1 MKKFI
6 STVILIAVFSTLA
19 FSQKL
24 TQTVRG
30 TIIDTD
36 SKLPLIGATIL
47 IAGTNP
53 PIGAATDEKGNFRIE
68 RVPVG
73 RITLQLS
80 YIGYEPKTIPD
91 IVVNSG
97 KEVVLDFALQE
108 AVIKM
113 DEAVVKAYRKKG
125 EAINEMSQLSLHSIT
140 LEETKRFTG
149 GMDDPAR
156 VVSSF
161 AGVASTPDGSSDII
175 VRGNSPKYMQWR
187 LDGAEISSP
196 YHMDDQNSSFGALT
210 ALNNNLLA
218 TSDFYTGAF
227 SAEYGDVISCVYDVK
242 LRPGNNEKFEA
253 TGGIGIM
260 GTELTVE
267 GPFKKGYA
275 GSYLLNYRY
284 STISL
289 IKDLGLVDVP
299 GGVNYQDAT
308 FKVVLPTKKTGT
320 FSFFGLG
327 GLSGVSMENI
337 GPTGLETPGRT
348 KTNALASKDFY
359 KANYLANLGMNHI
372 LSINNKSFVKT
383 SLNYSGTGLNDDIYE
398 TDTIR
403 TYLNKGELSGD
414 SISPRMHMTQSRIV
428 NSAFRGAI
436 TYSNK
441 IDAKNKIQ
449 AGIKYTLYNFNYN
462 QNIYSNEEASVI
474 NITDFK
480 INLSTIN
487 NFISWK
493 HNLNDKIII
502 VAGLHN
508 MNILSNNT
516 TTLEQR
522 LSINW
527 NINKTNSV
535 HAGYGMHS
543 TTERVQNYFTKIP
556 QDDGSYIEPNKNLG
570 LLKAHHYV
578 LGYENRF
585 TKNLVGKIEAYY
597 QYLYNLPVENNQ
609 TSYYATI
616 NEGID
621 YKYVELVNK
630 GFGKNYGLEISI
642 ERFFY
647 NDFYFLINS
656 SIFDSKYKSLEGVWR
671 NTRYNNNYIVNVL
684 CGKEFKNLGKRQNQ
698 TLALNTKVFFE
709 GGERYIPLM
718 RDAQGN
724 VAVEPENDRY
734 FDFSKAYND
743 KLDNIFLVNLSASYK
758 FNRPGATHE
767 IFLDLMNLTNS
778 QARMAEYYDVS
789 KPGNIGYIT
798 QFGFFPNLMYR
809 VYF

>member
-6 STVILIAVFSTLA
+6 STTLMIAVFTTLA
-19 FSQKL
+19 FSQNL
-24 TQTVRG
+24 TQIVRG
-30 TIIDTD
+30 TIVDVD
-36 SKLPLIGATIL
+36 SKLPLPGATLVIL
-47 IAGTNP
+47 GTNP
-53 PIGAATDEKGNFRIE
+53 LVGTSTDMNGIFRFENIPIGRIK
-68 RVPVG
+68 
-73 RITLQLS
+73 LQLS
-80 YIGYEPKTIPD
+80 YMGYEAKTISD

-97 KEVVLDFALQE
+97 KEVVLDFTMQE
-108 AVIKM
+108 SVTKM
-113 DEAVVKAYRKKG
+113 DEVVVKAYKNKG
-125 EAINEMSQLSLHSIT
+125 EAINEMSQLSVHSIT

-187 LDGAEISSP
+187 LDGAEIPSP

-227 SAEYGDVISCVYDVK
+227 SSEYGDVISCVYDVK
-242 LRPGNNEKFEA
+242 LRSGNNEKFEA
-253 TGGIGIM
+253 TGGIGLM
-260 GTELTVE
+260 GTELTLE

-275 GSYLLNYRY
+275 GSYLFNYRY

-299 GGVNYQDAT
+299 GGVNYQDVT
-308 FKVVLPTKKTGT
+308 FKVVLPTKRTGT
-320 FSFFGLG
+320 FSFYGLG
-327 GLSGVSMENI
+327 GLSGVSMENM

-348 KTNALASKDFY
+348 KTNALTSKDFY

-372 LSINNKSFVKT
+372 LSLNKNSFVKT
-383 SLNYSGTGLNDDIYE
+383 SLNYSGTGANDDIYE
-398 TDTIR
+398 TDTIK
-403 TYLNKGELSGD
+403 TYYNEGGLTGD
-414 SISPRMHMTQSRIV
+414 SISPRMHMIQSRIV
-428 NSAFRGAI
+428 NSAIRGAI

-441 IDAKNKIQ
+441 INTKNKIQ
-449 AGIKYTLYNFNYN
+449 IGTKYTLYNFNYN

-474 NITDFK
+474 NVNDFK
-480 INLSTIN
+480 NNLSTIN

-493 HNLNDKIII
+493 HSLNEKIII

-508 MNILSNNT
+508 MIFLSNNKS
-516 TTLEQR
+516 TLEPR
-522 LSINW
+522 LSLNW

-543 TTERVQNYFTKIP
+543 TTESVHNYFTKIP
-556 QDDGSYIEPNKNLG
+556 QDDGNYIEPNKNLG

-578 LGYENRF
+578 LGYEKRF
-585 TKNLVGKIEAYY
+585 TENLVGKIEVYY
-597 QYLYNLPVENNQ
+597 QYLYNLPVENND

-630 GFGKNYGLEISI
+630 GSGKNYGVEISI
-642 ERFFY
+642 ERFFDK
-647 NDFYFLINS
+647 NFYFLLNS
-656 SIFDSKYKSLEGVWR
+656 SLFDSKYKSLEGVWR
-671 NTRYNNNYIVNVL
+671 NTRYNNKYIVNIL
-684 CGKEFKNLGKRQNQ
+684 FGKEFRNLGKKQNQ
-698 TLALNTKVFFE
+698 TLALNTKIFFE
-709 GGERYIPLM
+709 GGQRYIPLI

-734 FDFSKAYND
+734 FDYSKAYND
-743 KLDNIFLVNLSASYK
+743 KLDNIFLLNLSVSYK
-758 FNRPGATHE
+758 FNKPRATHE
-767 IFLDLMNLTNS
+767 IFLDLMNLTNN
-778 QARMAEYYDVS
+778 QARLAEYYDAS
-789 KPGNIGYIT
+789 KPGNVGYT
-798 QFGFFPNLMYR
+798 TSFGFFPNLMYR

>member
-6 STVILIAVFSTLA
+6 STTLMIAVFSTIA

-30 TIIDTD
+30 AIIDTD
-36 SKLPLIGATIL
+36 SKLPLVGATVI
-47 IAGTNP
+47 IAGINP
-53 PIGAATDEKGNFRIE
+53 PVGAATDDKGNFRIE
-68 RVPVG
+68 KVPVG

-80 YIGYEPKTIPD
+80 YIGYETKTISD

-97 KEVVLDFALQE
+97 KEVVLDFAMQE
-108 AVIKM
+108 SVIKM
-113 DEAVVKAYRKKG
+113 DEAIVKAYKKKG

-227 SAEYGDVISCVYDVK
+227 SSEYGDVISGVYDVK
-242 LRPGNNEKFEA
+242 LRSGNNEKFEA
-253 TGGIGIM
+253 TSGIGFM
-260 GTELTVE
+260 GTELTLE

-275 GSYLLNYRY
+275 GSYLINYRY

-289 IKDLGLVDVP
+289 IKNLGLVDVP

-308 FKVVLPTKKTGT
+308 FKVVLPTKRSGT
-320 FSFFGLG
+320 FSFYGLG
-327 GLSGVSMENI
+327 GLSGVSMENM
-337 GPTGLETPGRT
+337 GPSDLLTPGRT
-348 KTNALASKDFY
+348 TTSALISKDFY
-359 KANYLANLGMNHI
+359 KTNYLTNVGMNHI
-372 LSINNKSFVKT
+372 LSLNEKSFIKT
-383 SLNYSGTGLNDDIYE
+383 SINYSGTGADDDVFE
-398 TDTIR
+398 TDTLR
-403 TYLNKGELSGD
+403 TYNPGGEPVSE
-414 SISPRMHMTQSRIV
+414 SVSPRMHTVQSRIV
-428 NSAFRGAI
+428 NSAIRGAI

-441 IDAKNKIQ
+441 INNKNKIQ
-449 AGIKYTLYNFNYN
+449 IGTKYTLYNFDYY
-462 QNIYSNEEASVI
+462 QNIYSNKEASLI
-474 NITDFK
+474 NVNDFK
-480 INLSTIN
+480 NNLSALN

-493 HNLNDKIII
+493 HSFNENIIL

-508 MNILSNNT
+508 MNILSKNVST
-516 TTLEQR
+516 IEPR
-522 LSINW
+522 LSANW
-527 NINKTNSV
+527 KIDNTNSV
-535 HAGYGMHS
+535 HLGYGMHS
-543 TTERVQNYFTKIP
+543 TTESIHNYFTKIP
-556 QDDGSYIEPNKNLG
+556 QDNGSFLEPNKNLG

-578 LGYENRF
+578 LGYEKRF
-585 TKNLVGKIEAYY
+585 TENLVGKIEAYY
-597 QYLYNLPVENNQ
+597 QYLYNLPVENNT
-609 TSYYATI
+609 TSNYATI

-630 GFGKNYGLEISI
+630 GSGKNYGVEISL
-642 ERFFY
+642 ERFFDK
-647 NDFYFLINS
+647 NFYFLVNS
-656 SIFDSKYKSLEGVWR
+656 SLFDSKYKTLEGVWR
-671 NTRYNNNYIVNVL
+671 NTRYNNNYIVNIL
-684 CGKEFKNLGKRQNQ
+684 FGKEFKNLGKKQNQ

-709 GGERYIPLM
+709 GGERYIPLI
-718 RDAQGN
+718 RDEQGN

-734 FDFSKAYND
+734 FDYSKAYND
-743 KLDNIFLVNLSASYK
+743 KLDNIFLLNLSVSYK
-758 FNRPGATHE
+758 FNRPKATHE
-767 IFLDLMNLTNS
+767 IFLDLMNLTDS
-778 QARMAEYYDVS
+778 KGRMAEYYDVS
-789 KPGNIGYIT
+789 KPGKVGYVT

-809 VYF
+809 IYF